1 MENPIDRGPWRATVH
16 RVTNSWTWLKW
27 LNTHTHGG
35 IVICA
40 WQHIFVWC
48 ESKAYSRPVFDYTV
62 CLQSY
67 TVNVR
72 IMLHI
77 QSISSVAQWCLTL
90 RLHGLQHASLPCPS
104 PTPGPC
110 SNSGPSSLWC
120 HPIISSSVVLFSCL
134 QSCPASESFPMSQ
147 FFTSGGQNIGVSAS
161 ASVLPVNIQDWFPLG
176 WTGWISLQYLV
187 TYSYI
192 HKYKTIG
199 KTCYKNHSG
208 EKEWEYNT

>member
-27 LNTHTHGG
+27 LNTHAHGG

-40 WQHIFVWC
+40 WLHIFVWC

-62 CLQSY
+62 RLQSY

-110 SNSGPSSLWC
+110 SNSCPSSLWC

-134 QSCPASESFPMSQ
+134 QSCPASGSFPISQ

-161 ASVLPVNIQDWFPLG
+161 ASVLPVNIQNWFPLG
-176 WTGWISLQYLV
+176 WTGWISLQSLV

-199 KTCYKNHSG
+199 KTCYKNHRG